1 MHVAHGDP
9 FRDARHARPSSGSRT
24 RTSLVRGAQG
34 ARPGLAGLESVVL
47 VVLLPLIPPGVGI
60 LRRIRLRPRHVADT
74 PQHVAVQVRTVTAV
88 EGVVA
93 AAGRRGAS

>member
-1 MHVAHGDP
+1 LRL
-9 FRDARHARPSSGSRT
+9 RDSSASRA

-34 ARPGLAGLESVVL
+34 ARPGLAGLQPVVL
-47 VVLLPLIPPGVGI
+47 VVFLLLIPSGVRI
-60 LRRIRLRPRHVADT
+60 LRRIGLRPRHVADT